1 MDDFKSVLRTPTAAG
16 LLGSSF
22 GFAVGYP
29 FDVIKSFSQLEQTPS
44 MIQSIKIIYN
54 RFGFMG
60 FYNGI
65 LTPLLCISAVK
76 GTLFA
81 TYDFVLTSPIG
92 SSIPDDGLY
101 KYIKMAIAGS
111 FGAVTSSFINSPV
124 ELIKLSYQRGV
135 PFFSNFKFADI
146 KTTLLKGLPETIL
159 RETPFYMTYFPLYN
173 YCKDNN
179 IPFAG
184 GIAGTIPWIIIYP
197 LDVIKTYKQNPIN
210 NNIPFTQ
217 FYAKYGKRTL
227 INGLFPTILRAF
239 PTHLATWI
247 AYEQLIQI

>member
-1 MDDFKSVLRTPTAAG
+1 MFDDLKAVFKTPTAAG
-16 LLGSSF
+16 LIGSSF

-29 FDVIKSFSQLEQTPS
+29 FDVIKSFSQLEQTRNMFNS
-44 MIQSIKIIYN
+44 VTIIYE
-54 RFGFMG
+54 RFGLRG

-65 LTPLLCISAVK
+65 LTPLICRSAVK

-81 TYDFVLTSPIG
+81 TYDYVLNISA
-92 SSIPDDGLY
+92 
-101 KYIKMAIAGS
+101 IKSEAKNSNYLMMSIAGGA
-111 FGAVTSSFINSPV
+111 GAVTSSFINSPV

-135 PFFSNFKFADI
+135 PFFSNFKWNHLS
-146 KTTLLKGLPETIL
+146 TLLLKGLPETII
-159 RETPFYMTYFPLYN
+159 REVPFYMIYFPLYN
-173 YCKDNN
+173 YCKDHS
-179 IPFAG
+179 ISFAG

-210 NNIPFTQ
+210 NNIPFIT
-217 FYAKYGKRTL
+217 FYKQNGKRTL

-247 AYEQLIQI
+247 AYEYLMK